1 MKTYKSNF
9 MNNVELTYDK
19 KYLQIRIDS
28 ISQFYLV

>member
-19 KYLQIRIDS
+19 KYLQIRIDP